1 MRRDRA
7 TDSRQTGMHGAG
19 DIGQIPF
26 LSPPGRAHKLS
37 SFGILQQAERDAM
50 QRSAAEPT
58 LTVVDVN
65 TGEQTTI
72 RREQFELLDRAGPK
86 ALVVSSQTQV
96 GGTSARKGWTVKT
109 RDPWLHTVRDTCAA
123 NAADHADGPAR
134 DFADLLAAAA
144 VDKLTDQEAE
154 QLLEEAE
161 KCAGATT
168 HAAGSV
174 DDDAAGQ
181 LRYAHFKGWGSP
193 VSYYYVEKITNDVW
207 TIYRPLCHPDEEDA
221 PAEHQVQVGAS
232 QEVGVFERVNVSAG
246 KESDLERKPQPDV
259 MGPDP
264 ILFHHLQ
271 QGLESPYTQQNLLAA
286 CPVGLRAG
294 QTIIDRV
301 DGSLT
306 SRSASFSETSGSE
319 SSWADDGDCLATDD
333 DEHSRL
339 LAALGTASGEE
350 YRKLLIV
357 EDRKLRLALDE
368 RLADFLALYEEAE
381 KQVVQVAERGKPV
394 NTALPEE
401 VKTDMGRRLGRY
413 MEPLE
418 HMRRSNSSE
427 TSNGDIINAILDAL
441 ETEQQVQMQQTFKE
455 IPPGQQIPKATMK
468 QIAERMKRLM
478 TMQLAIAAGAVDHH
492 RGGRHFST
500 SAQHDLLVARV
511 QAGPYE
517 SAQEEMDAARR
528 QMKLDDERE
537 ADSEVEQRGENRQ
550 AIPAK
555 RSKDSDEEDAAK
567 RAKQSDEDFFRQL
580 SDSGLD
586 VPTGERL

>member
-1 MRRDRA
+1 MRRNRA

-26 LSPPGRAHKLS
+26 LSPAGRAHKLS
-37 SFGILQQAERDAM
+37 SLGMLQQAERDAV
-50 QRSAAEPT
+50 QRNAAEPS

-72 RREQFELLDRAGPK
+72 LREQFQLLDRAGPK

-123 NAADHADGPAR
+123 NAADHADAPAR

-154 QLLEEAE
+154 RLLEEAE
-161 KCAGATT
+161 KCAAATT

-174 DDDAAGQ
+174 DDHAAGQ
-181 LRYAHFKGWGSP
+181 LRYAQFKDWGSP

-232 QEVGVFERVNVSAG
+232 QEVGVFERVNVSTG
-246 KESDLERKPQPDV
+246 KESDLEREPQPDV

-294 QTIIDRV
+294 QTTIDRV

-319 SSWADDGDCLATDD
+319 SSWADDGDGLATDD

-339 LAALGTASGEE
+339 LAALGTASGED
-350 YRKLLIV
+350 YRKLLIA
-357 EDRKLRLALDE
+357 EDKKLRLALDE

-394 NTALPEE
+394 NTALPED

-455 IPPGQQIPKATMK
+455 IPPGQHIPNAIMK

-478 TMQLAIAAGAVDHH
+478 TMQLAIAAGAIGHH

-500 SAQHDLLVARV
+500 SAQHSLLVARV
-511 QAGPYE
+511 QGGAYE
-517 SAQEEMDAARR
+517 SLQEEMDAARR
-528 QMKLDDERE
+528 EMELDDDRD
-537 ADSEVEQRGENRQ
+537 ADSEVEQGTENRQ
-550 AIPAK
+550 ANP
-555 RSKDSDEEDAAK
+555 AK
-567 RAKQSDEDFFRQL
+567 RAKGSDEGYAAKRPKRSDEELFRQL

-586 VPTGERL
+586 VPSGERF